1 MFPLSEHIALHVY
14 MLISQLFG
22 QNFLS
27 NSRQQKIKCVHFTC
41 YTYFCTILYFWLFL
55 FTHQHH
61 IQIMMPKISN
71 LQCIFTEIINDWP
84 YTHISLNFYFDF
96 SVIIQRYL
104 SLYNIN
110 ILGSYKIY
118 LCLQDLW
125 DLTCTYRQEGP
136 PFLYYFEKKTSF
148 SGHWPQTFITKTI
161 NI

>member
-1 MFPLSEHIALHVY
+1 M
-14 MLISQLFG
+14 
-22 QNFLS
+22 
-27 NSRQQKIKCVHFTC
+27 HFTC
-41 YTYFCTILYFWLFL
+41 YTYFSTILYFWLFL

-96 SVIIQRYL
+96 SVIIQRYP

-118 LCLQDLW
+118 IYAYKTYETSHV
-125 DLTCTYRQEGP
+125 LTDRKDHHFYII
-136 PFLYYFEKKTSF
+136 LKKKHLSLVIDHKP
-148 SGHWPQTFITKTI
+148 S
-161 NI
+161 